1 MKFRKT
7 CLLKLMAERA
17 GVDCRNVITGGELLL
32 GLKAA
37 NAQLMLEIFGP
48 TVYFNATKRRG
59 RLSKRE
65 RY

>member
-37 NAQLMLEIFGP
+37 NARLMLEIFWADSLLQCHQAAWP
-48 TVYFNATKRRG
+48 
-59 RLSKRE
+59 SQ
-65 RY
+65 